1 MANQPSFKKNGMSG
15 TINGYIAGL
24 YLNSNYSDVT
34 ILIKNERIHAHK
46 NVLGRCDYFQALF
59 LGGLAESTKKEIRLE
74 VDLVAFKQILRYIY
88 YDNLSLESISTK
100 TIINTLQL
108 ADMYNLELPAIIL
121 EHLTKM
127 LTVDTVC
134 NILELTRVIYYEP
147 LMDACYVCVDR
158 CAREFLQHPSFQDL
172 SQVSF

>member
-34 ILIKNERIHAHK
+34 ILIKNERLHAHK

-59 LGGLAESTKKEIRLE
+59 LGGLAESTKKEMRLVG
-74 VDLVAFKQILRYIY
+74 VDPVAFKLILRYIY

-100 TIINTLQL
+100 TIIDTLKL
-108 ADMYNLELPAIIL
+108 ADKYNLELSAIIL
-121 EHLTKM
+121 EQWTLFVT
-127 LTVDTVC
+127 
-134 NILELTRVIYYEP
+134 
-147 LMDACYVCVDR
+147 
-158 CAREFLQHPSFQDL
+158 FLN
-172 SQVSF
+172 